1 MFEID
6 RYNYIPQ
13 RMTTYEYDIDTET
26 IAKVKQFPD
35 DIEGMSSLA
44 PIDHQVYASIIYNS
58 EPAALDYI
66 K

>member
-1 MFEID
+1 
-6 RYNYIPQ
+6 
-13 RMTTYEYDIDTET
+13 MTTYEYDIDTET